1 MDDAGHTA
9 TRNGDVDRLRAEVE
23 ELRRLKVVDDL
34 LETLTG
40 VLDIRE
46 VFDRVSEN
54 SRTVLPHDVLL
65 LGRLSADRQSI
76 RVWAHSA
83 VPDGVVVPASVPLPD
98 PEIVQ
103 REWDFMLLDDIAAD
117 ETLRRQNSPLLE
129 YGFRSVLRIPL
140 KEDGVIVAALNF
152 VSYRPGVYARGDV
165 LVAKRIA
172 AFVHLALS
180 HHDLAEAAQRAAE
193 AQERARRL
201 ESRVEALAAALSAR
215 GRPARLVGV
224 SACWKDVLRQAAK
237 VAATETTVL
246 LTGES
251 GTGKEVLAR
260 FLHSSSRRA
269 KGPFVAI
276 NCAALPDTLLESEL
290 FGHEKG
296 AFTGALAARPGRVE
310 VAHGGVLFLD
320 EIGETSP
327 SVQAKLLRVLQE
339 REFQRLGATR
349 AQKADIRV
357 VAATNRD
364 LRAAMARGTFRED
377 LYYRLAVFEIR
388 VPPLRERPDD
398 VLPLAGT
405 FLEEIGA
412 ELGRPAAGISRDAKA
427 ALLRYSW
434 PGNVRELRNVLER
447 ASILSDGGLVTRE
460 HLALPAGPRAEA
472 APKGEPTSPVFDVR
486 SAVRLR
492 DDATPGAGDG
502 SAPSLARIERDAIER
517 ALHAARFNKSR
528 AARALGL
535 TRGQLYGRIRRLGI
549 EPTD

>member
-1 MDDAGHTA
+1 MNEAPDGGEPE
-9 TRNGDVDRLRAEVE
+9 RGDELGRLRAEVE
-23 ELRRLKVVDDL
+23 ELRRLKAVDEL

-46 VFDRVSEN
+46 VFDRVSEV
-54 SRTVLPHDVLL
+54 SRAVLPHDVLL
-65 LGRLSADRQSI
+65 LGRLAPDRQSI

-83 VPDGVVVPASVPLPD
+83 VPHGVVVPEAVPLPD

-103 REWDFMLLDDIAAD
+103 REWDFMLLDDITAD
-117 ETLRRQNSPLLE
+117 ETLRRQNLPLLR
-129 YGFRSVLRIPL
+129 YGFRAVLRVPL

-152 VSYRPGVYARGDV
+152 VSYRPGAYAQGDV
-165 LVAKRIA
+165 LVARRIA

-180 HHDLAEAAQRAAE
+180 HHDLAETARRAAE
-193 AQERARRL
+193 AQERARLL
-201 ESRVEALAAALSAR
+201 ESRVEGLVAALAAH
-215 GRPARLVGV
+215 GRPARVVGV
-224 SACWKDVLRQAAK
+224 SGAWKDVLKQAAK
-237 VAATETTVL
+237 VAVAETTVL

-269 KGPFVAI
+269 GGPFVAI

-290 FGHEKG
+290 FGYEKG
-296 AFTGALAARPGRVE
+296 AFTGAHGSKPGRVE

-320 EIGETSP
+320 EVGETSP

-349 AQKADIRV
+349 TLKADIRV

-364 LRAAMARGTFRED
+364 LRTAMSRGTFRED

-398 VLPLAGT
+398 ILPLAGT

-412 ELGRPAAGISRDAKA
+412 ELGRPAAGISRDARE
-427 ALLRYSW
+427 ALLRYPW

-447 ASILSDGGLVTRE
+447 ASILSDGGLITHE
-460 HLALPAGPRAEA
+460 HLIVPPSGRGPALPPLVPA
-472 APKGEPTSPVFDVR
+472 APPQERPGLSPLPR
-486 SAVRLR
+486 PAR
-492 DDATPGAGDG
+492 GA
-502 SAPSLARIERDAIER
+502 SLADLERDAIER
-517 ALHAARFNKSR
+517 ALTDARHNKSR

-535 TRGQLYGRIRRLGI
+535 TRGQLYGRLRRLAI
-549 EPTD
+549 DSNE